1 MSAMLRRSAF
11 LSASLCASTAVAD
24 PPPPKVCVAVA
35 GDPDEA
41 VRSLASDVAE
51 RVAAGPATRG
61 VADADIRAAL
71 RGESNVADDQ
81 ADRARSRRSLR
92 GNDGDAATLDALAE
106 PLGCA
111 WFVTVA
117 ASPSGARVRA
127 YDVVHHRFGGNGDA
141 ADAESAV
148 GVLRTAM
155 TAGTESSTNAAA
167 SAAAQRQGATAPTRR
182 ENASGLTFS
191 RMWPWLVAGGV
202 ALGVIAA
209 FVLLQSEDAPSTTVT
224 VIHRGAQ

>member
-1 MSAMLRRSAF
+1 MSAMLRRAAY
-11 LSASLCASTAVAD
+11 LSASLCASTAFAD

-41 VRSLASDVAE
+41 VRAVAADVAE
-51 RVAAGPATRG
+51 RVASGPATRG

-71 RGESNVADDQ
+71 RGESNLSEDQ
-81 ADRARSRRSLR
+81 ADRARGRRALR
-92 GNDGDAATLDALAE
+92 GADADAATLDGLAE

-111 WFVTVA
+111 WFVTVSA
-117 ASPSGARVRA
+117 APSGARVRA
-127 YDVVHHRFGGNGDA
+127 YDVLHHRFAGSGDA
-141 ADAESAV
+141 SDAAAAMT
-148 GVLRTAM
+148 VLRGAM
-155 TAGTESSTNAAA
+155 TAGA
-167 SAAAQRQGATAPTRR
+167 SAAPEASSSSTTARQGTAALTRR

-202 ALGVIAA
+202 ALGVVAA
-209 FVLLQSEDAPSTTVT
+209 FVLLQSEEAPSTTVT